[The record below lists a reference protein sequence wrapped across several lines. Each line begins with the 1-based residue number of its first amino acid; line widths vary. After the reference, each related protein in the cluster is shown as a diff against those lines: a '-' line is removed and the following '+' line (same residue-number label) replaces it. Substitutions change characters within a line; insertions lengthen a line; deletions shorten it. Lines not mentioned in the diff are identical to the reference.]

1 MRLSVARVTSVETHV
16 KEHFALARNGHPE
29 LPAVAEHVL
38 EADEVE
44 RKATILEVA
53 DMTRVR
59 RIKEALVI
67 QRMDKNEVT
76 LNREKGVDLSNVWL
90 DLV

>member
-1 MRLSVARVTSVETHV
+1 MSISGQGELS
-16 KEHFALARNGHPE
+16 
-29 LPAVAEHVL
+29 AVAEHAL
-38 EADEVE
+38 EGHEVE
-44 RKATILEVA
+44 RKATIAEVA

-67 QRMDKNEVT
+67 QRMDKNGKVP
-76 LNREKGVDLSNVWL
+76 LNRDKGVELSNMWL

>member
-1 MRLSVARVTSVETHV
+1 METRI

-29 LPAVAEHVL
+29 LSAVAEHVL
-38 EADEVE
+38 GHEVE
-44 RKATILEVA
+44 RKATIIEVA

-67 QRMDKNEVT
+67 QRMEKNGKVR
-76 LNREKGVDLSNVWL
+76 LNRDKGVELSNMWRG
-90 DLV
+90 LV